1 MQMYFRI
8 KHFDRYVGIFV
19 ILAII
24 LGIGALVFVSRG
36 QKWFAKRSQH
46 TVVFAKVQGLK
57 TGTAVTIS
65 GMEVGTVKALRLN
78 REGKVELTLEV
89 LDAYK
94 NSIREDSRATI
105 ASTLLGGKSVEITVG
120 SSDQPPLPNGTPI
133 VSQEPKEIADILK
146 EIDIKEPLKKV
157 NETLDNI
164 RSITARLNDPEGEL
178 FTLLR
183 NVQFV
188 TTQWKE
194 GKGNVGAILQDKRMH
209 GQITAVLESL
219 REAAANLEAT
229 TQNAVTISKDLPRI
243 MGEVDRAVQEVP
255 RIMGDVK
262 KATANLPE
270 IMGDVQKA
278 AGDAPQIT
286 ENVKSITDNAK
297 AITGNLKTASPQVP
311 ELLETTQ
318 ENLEETERLILGIQ
332 NHWLLRGSMPA
343 KGQPGVSLEVSQRES
358 PYERPPS
365 KEAGK
370 QKEKTLDERRQ

>member
-1 MQMYFRI
+1 
-8 KHFDRYVGIFV
+8 
-19 ILAII
+19 
-24 LGIGALVFVSRG
+24 
-36 QKWFAKRSQH
+36 
-46 TVVFAKVQGLK
+46 TKVQGLK
-57 TGTAVTIS
+57 AGTSVTIS

-78 REGKVELTLEV
+78 RESKVELTLEV

-120 SSDQPPLPNGTPI
+120 SPDQPPLPDGTPI
-133 VSQEPKEIADILK
+133 VSREPKEIADILK
-146 EIDIKEPLKKV
+146 EIDINEPLKKV

-164 RSITARLNDPEGEL
+164 RSITARLNDPKGEL

-183 NVQFV
+183 NVQLV

-194 GKGNVGAILQDKRMH
+194 GEGNVGAILQDKRMH
-209 GQITAVLESL
+209 GQITAALESL
-219 REAAANLEAT
+219 RKSAVNLEAT
-229 TQNAVTISKDLPRI
+229 TQNAVTVLKDLPRI

-262 KATANLPE
+262 KATTNLPE

-278 AGDAPQIT
+278 AGDAPQIA
-286 ENVKSITDNAK
+286 ENVKIITDNAK

-311 ELLETTQ
+311 ELLGTTQ

-332 NHWLLRGSMPA
+332 DHWLLRGSMPA

-358 PYERPPS
+358 PYERPPLERS
-365 KEAGK
+365 
-370 QKEKTLDERRQ
+370 DETKGENPR